1 MNAKVLIVDDNP
13 TNLKLACN
21 VLKSAGFE
29 IISAIDAEDTLHN
42 LEMFLPDIILMD
54 IELPGMDGL
63 TLTKLLKEN
72 NKTKHIPIVALTS
85 YAMKGDQEKAFQS
98 GCIGYI
104 TKPINTRIFPSQ
116 VIGFLGNVRHD

>member
-1 MNAKVLIVDDNP
+1 MNVKVLIVDDNP
-13 TNLKLACN
+13 INLKLACN
-21 VLKSAGFE
+21 VLRTAGFE
-29 IISAIDAEDTLHN
+29 IITAIDAEDTLHN
-42 LEMFLPDIILMD
+42 LEKITPDIILMD

-72 NKTKHIPIVALTS
+72 DKTKHIPVVALTS

-104 TKPINTRIFPSQ
+104 TKPIDTRIFPSQ
-116 VIGFLGNVRHD
+116 VTGFLGNVRYD